1 MTERKVRLLSSA
13 NILQVCTMGEAIEAA
28 RKAFI
33 LASENKVEVPAR
45 TRLDVPEANGTSLIM
60 PSYLPEAGKL
70 GVKII
75 NLYENNPL
83 KGLPFSHALMLV
95 FESSDGHPSGILEA
109 STLTALRTG
118 AACGLATELLSRPDS
133 QRLALFGAGFQ
144 ARFQLEAV
152 VSVRKIEEVRVFDQD
167 KERAEVF
174 ARKMSER
181 LSIPVR
187 VVNSAQKALEAADIV
202 STATTSKTPVFDDRN
217 IKPGVHINAIGSYK
231 PEEREIPSLTVARA
245 KIFVDSR
252 EMALEEAGDLIIPM
266 KEGLL
271 GPEQIVAELGE
282 VASGKKP
289 GRLAADEITF
299 FKTVGIAAQDIVLAA
314 AVLQKAEEKK
324 LGQLFDF
331 YQE

>member
-1 MTERKVRLLSSA
+1 MVERKVRLLSSVD
-13 NILQVCTMGEAIEAA
+13 ILQVCSMKEAIEAV

-33 LASENKVEVPAR
+33 LSSEGKVEVPAR
-45 TRLDVPEANGTSLIM
+45 TRLDVPEARGTSLIM

-75 NLYENNPL
+75 NLYENNPR
-83 KGLPFSHALMLV
+83 KGLPFSQAIMLL
-95 FESSDGHPSGILEA
+95 FEASDGRPLGILEA

-118 AACGLATELLSRPDS
+118 AACGLASELLSRPES

-152 VSVRKIEEVRVFDQD
+152 VAVRKIEEVRVFDQD

-174 ARKMSER
+174 ARKMSEQ
-181 LSIPVR
+181 LSIPIR
-187 VVNSAQKALEAADIV
+187 VAGSAREALEAADIV
-202 STATTSKTPVFDDRN
+202 STATTSKTPVFEDKD

-245 KIFVDSR
+245 RVFVDKKD
-252 EMALEEAGDLIIPM
+252 MAIEEAGDLIVPM
-266 KEGLL
+266 KEGLF
-271 GPEQIVAELGE
+271 GPEHIVAELGE

-299 FKTVGIAAQDIVLAA
+299 FKTVGIAAQDIVLASV
-314 AVLQKAEEKK
+314 VLQKAIEKG
-324 LGQLFDF
+324 LGFLFDF
-331 YQE
+331 YEG